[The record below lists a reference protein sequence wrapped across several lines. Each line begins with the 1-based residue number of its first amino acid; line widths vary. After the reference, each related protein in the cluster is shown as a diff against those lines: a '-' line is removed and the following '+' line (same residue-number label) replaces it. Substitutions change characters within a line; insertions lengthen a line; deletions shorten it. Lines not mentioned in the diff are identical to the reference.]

1 MKYFFI
7 LGNNPALSL
16 AEILATLKP
25 KSFDLITEEFLLVET
40 TLELNTRDLIER
52 LGGVIKVGVIR
63 HELEISSYK
72 QKLPSVILDI
82 IKHRQEKT
90 LGGKFNFGFSSY
102 SDIDI
107 KSLGLEIKKKLTSLQ
122 ISSRFVVSKDR
133 VLSSVVVEQN
143 KLLRRGIEISFVVFG
158 NQILLGETL
167 AVQPFKSLSYRDFSR
182 PARDDKSGMLPPKL
196 AKIMINLSESSQ
208 DGLLVDPFCGSGTIL
223 SEAILMGFNNLFGSD
238 LSFKAVSDS
247 KRNIN
252 WIKEQYEVKPQNVQ
266 LKVKNVLDL
275 SKFIKANSVESFVT
289 EPYLGPQRGKIEF
302 SLVIKELEYLYSKA
316 LEQMFKTLVKSGRV
330 VMVWPVFYGNKF
342 INPNVSQ
349 FKKVNILPE
358 YIRKNE
364 IIKKYIN
371 SRGNIIYGRKGQKVF
386 REIIVLEKE

>member
-40 TLELNTRDLIER
+40 ILELNVLDLIER
-52 LGGVIKVGVIR
+52 LGGVIKIGVIR
-63 HELEISSYK
+63 QELDSSSYK
-72 QKLPSVILDI
+72 QKLPLVILDI

-90 LGGKFNFGFSSY
+90 SGGKFNFGFSSY
-102 SDIDI
+102 SNIDI
-107 KSLGLEIKKKLTSLQ
+107 KNLGLEIKKKLTSLQ
-122 ISSRFVVSKDR
+122 ISSRFVISKDKA
-133 VLSSVVVEQN
+133 LSSVVVEQN
-143 KLLRRGIEISFVVFG
+143 KLLRRGVEISFVMFG
-158 NQILLGETL
+158 NQVLLGETL

-182 PARDDKSGMLPPKL
+182 PARDDRSGMLPPKL